1 MIFIDFSTIFGPQD
15 GNFQVTGIRSRP
27 LFPPTWAWD
36 VAGAPPDR
44 FLTFLGAQFD
54 SFRSPRIH
62 FYQLCG
68 RHLSHLRAAGHSKA
82 RFCHRVGYFQRLPT
96 RNLTMKRVSLFH
108 GRGLEMS
115 QGHPWSFFIFS
126 MLHFTPFA
134 STCWFSS
141 MSLPPFATL
150 GRNGSTPTPK
160 LEFGIQSAWNA
171 FRCSICSLLVDSGTP
186 K

>member
-1 MIFIDFSTIFGPQD
+1 MIFIDFSTIFWPQD

-44 FLTFLGAQFD
+44 FLTFLGAQFE

-134 STCWFSS
+134 SISS
-141 MSLPPFATL
+141 SAYFVFGSLRLTAFLSVLKSIA
-150 GRNGSTPTPK
+150 GSAGLPK
-160 LEFGIQSAWNA
+160 G
-171 FRCSICSLLVDSGTP
+171 
-186 K
+186 